1 MERIYREMFE
11 ETAQLS
17 PENFKSDVKQKHFGK
32 ITLQTGE
39 NLTTHKQFFTL
50 TSGVDLFNN
59 PEQKRDLCTE
69 ISGCLRTLF
78 KKYDVKID
86 SKILVVGLGNDKITA
101 DSLGCRV
108 VDKIIV
114 TSHAYN
120 EMGVRTKFGNLCAI
134 KSGVSGVTGIE
145 SFELITSAIKAVKPD
160 LIIAVDTLS
169 CGKSERLG
177 CTVQLTDNGIEPGA
191 GVNNAKKKLTI
202 DSLKT
207 PIVAIGVPF
216 VIHVRTILGEY
227 DVKNIDEKLSH
238 LIVTAKEIDFL
249 IDDYSDVISDAIN
262 TVVHTQ
268 YVS

>member
-1 MERIYREMFE
+1 MERIYREMWE
-11 ETAQLS
+11 ETGDLS
-17 PENFKSDVKQKHFGK
+17 PENFKNEVKQKHFGK
-32 ITLQTGE
+32 ITIQTGE
-39 NLTTHKQFFTL
+39 NLVTKKQFFTL
-50 TSGVDLFNN
+50 FSAVDLFNN
-59 PEQKRDLCTE
+59 AEQKHNLSVE
-69 ISGCLRTLF
+69 ISECLKVLF
-78 KKYDVKID
+78 KKYDVKSD

-101 DSLGCRV
+101 DSLGCKV
-108 VDKIIV
+108 VDKLIV

-145 SFELITSAIKAVKPD
+145 SFDLISSAVRTVKPD

-191 GVNNAKKKLTI
+191 GVNNAKKKLTVE
-202 DSLKT
+202 SLKT

-216 VIHVRTILGEY
+216 VIYIKTILGEFG
-227 DVKNIDEKLSH
+227 VKKPTDKLSD

-249 IDDYSDVISDAIN
+249 IGDYSDVIADAVN
-262 TVVHTQ
+262 FAVHAKKI
-268 YVS
+268 S

>member
-11 ETAQLS
+11 ETAQFS
-17 PENFKSDVKQKHFGK
+17 PEDFKSDVKQKHFGK

-39 NLTTHKQFFTL
+39 NLVTSKQFFTL

-59 PEQKRDLCTE
+59 TEQKRNLSVE
-69 ISGCLRTLF
+69 ISECLRVLF
-78 KKYDVKID
+78 KKYDIKTD

-101 DSLGCRV
+101 DSLGCTV
-108 VDKIIV
+108 VDKLVV
-114 TSHAYN
+114 TSHAYT

-145 SFELITSAIKAVKPD
+145 SFELISSAIKATRPD
-160 LIIAVDTLS
+160 LVIAVDTLS

-191 GVNNAKKKLTI
+191 GVNNAKKKLTA

-216 VIHVRTILGEY
+216 VIHVKTILGEY
-227 DVKNIDEKLSH
+227 DVKKIDEKLSH

-249 IDDYSDVISDAIN
+249 IDDYSDVIADAIN
-262 TVVHTQ
+262 RIVHNRNA
-268 YVS
+268 S